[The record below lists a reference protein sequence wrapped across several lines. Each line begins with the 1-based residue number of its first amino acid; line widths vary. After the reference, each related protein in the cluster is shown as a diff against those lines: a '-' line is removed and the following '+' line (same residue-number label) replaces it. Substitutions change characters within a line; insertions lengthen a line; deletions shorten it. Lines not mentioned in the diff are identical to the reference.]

1 MYQTGTIN
9 SLLDAVYQGD
19 TSIAELKMHGDFGLG
34 TFDLVDGELIVCDNQ
49 YYRADVNGKLSV
61 VKDNIKSPFAVVNQF
76 TPDITLDIDNH
87 DFESLGKLLT
97 KQFVSNNLIYAI
109 KVTGHFKTIHLRSE
123 TCQTR
128 PFKKLSESLPKLQ
141 HAYAE
146 EEILGIMVGV
156 WFPDYL
162 REVNIPG
169 FHFHFI
175 DSARKTGGHVFD
187 FELTHGTAD
196 IQNLKS
202 LHLDLIDNDDF
213 FHANLNP
220 KTDEDM
226 NRIENAN

>member
-49 YYRADVNGKLSV
+49 YYRADVNGKLSI

-76 TPDITLDIDNH
+76 TPDITLDINNH
-87 DFESLGKLLT
+87 DFESLGKLLAE
-97 KQFVSNNLIYAI
+97 QFVSSNLIYAI
-109 KVTGHFKTIHLRSE
+109 KVTGHFKNIHLRSE

-141 HAYAE
+141 HAYVE
-146 EEILGIMVGV
+146 EGISGIMVGF

-175 DSARKTGGHVFD
+175 DSARKIGGHVFD

-196 IQNLKS
+196 IQHLKS
-202 LHLDLIDNDDF
+202 LHLDLIDNESF